1 MNATETNLQAVLA
14 SPWPRFLFEDIETM
28 SRENLARLQEARLMA
43 MIQRAYEH
51 APLIRQ
57 LWDAAKLR
65 PQNVRSVADFVERA
79 PFTSKDIL
87 RRFRDT
93 ARDPYAGMLCVQQA
107 ELTGIGFTSG
117 TTGDPTLLSRYTEAS
132 YAREYWNM
140 GARPGDY
147 VASVLFTFRS
157 GHTKRYFTDLGMVPI
172 LFTHTPAELPRFIEA
187 SLRFRPTVVGV
198 LSTPLLHTFDQL
210 FERTRQDPVD
220 IFSSYRG
227 ALFGGEPLSA
237 RFRQLTKS
245 WNLELFETTSVGD
258 VSQASECFAHDG
270 MHVCEDHTIVECLD
284 PNGSTPVRDGEIG
297 EMVVTAIEDHVL
309 PVIRYRTDDLVTM
322 TREPCRCGRTHA
334 RIRVMGRKGD
344 LVSIA
349 GRSILPKDILPLLDG
364 QAGISG
370 SLFQISRE
378 AAKRDVLHV
387 RVGHDPARAR
397 EELTRIAS
405 RLRDLLTAE
414 LALRVEIELVPEAEL
429 LKLGPPHKI
438 PRVVDR

>member
-1 MNATETNLQAVLA
+1 MNQA
-14 SPWPRFLFEDIETM
+14 WPRFLFEDIETM
-28 SRENLARLQEARLMA
+28 SRQELERLQEARLMT
-43 MIQRAYEH
+43 MIRRAYDH

-65 PQNVRSVADFVERA
+65 PTQVRSISDFVAQA

-87 RRFRDT
+87 RRFRDSH
-93 ARDPYAGMLCVQQA
+93 ADPYAGMLCVTQA
-107 ELTGIGFTSG
+107 ELTGVGFTSG
-117 TTGDPTLLSRYTEAS
+117 TTGDPTLLSRFTEAT

-172 LFTHTPAELPRFIEA
+172 LFTHTPQELPRFIEA
-187 SLRFRPTVVGV
+187 SLRFRPTVIGV
-198 LSTPLLHTFDQL
+198 LSTPLLHTLEQL
-210 FERTRQDPVD
+210 FERTGQDPRDV
-220 IFSSYRG
+220 FSSYRG
-227 ALFGGEPLSA
+227 AIFGGETLSA

-258 VSQASECFAHDG
+258 VSQASECYAHDG

-284 PNGSTPVRDGEIG
+284 PNGSTPVREGEIG

-309 PVIRYRTDDLVTM
+309 PVIRYRTDDLITL
-322 TREPCRCGRTHA
+322 TRQPCRCGRTHA

-344 LVSIA
+344 LVWIA
-349 GRSILPKDILPLLDG
+349 GRSILPRDILPLLEG
-364 QAGISG
+364 QAGVSG
-370 SLFQISRE
+370 SLFQIIRE
-378 AAKRDVLHV
+378 AAKRDVL
-387 RVGHDPARAR
+387 RLRIGHDPTHGSA
-397 EELTRIAS
+397 ELTRTAS
-405 RLRDLLTAE
+405 QLRDLLTAE

-438 PRVVDR
+438 PRVSDR

>member
-1 MNATETNLQAVLA
+1 MNQA
-14 SPWPRFLFEDIETM
+14 WPRFLFEDIETM
-28 SRENLARLQEARLMA
+28 SRQELERLQEARLMT
-43 MIQRAYEH
+43 MIRRAYDH

-65 PQNVRSVADFVERA
+65 PTQVRSISDFVAQA

-87 RRFRDT
+87 RRFRDSHS
-93 ARDPYAGMLCVQQA
+93 DPYAGMLCVTQA
-107 ELTGIGFTSG
+107 ELTGVGFTSG
-117 TTGDPTLLSRYTEAS
+117 TTGDPTLLSRFTEAT

-172 LFTHTPAELPRFIEA
+172 LFTHTPQELPRFIEA
-187 SLRFRPTVVGV
+187 SLRFRPTVIGV
-198 LSTPLLHTFDQL
+198 LSTPLLHTLEQL
-210 FERTRQDPVD
+210 FERTGQDPRDV
-220 IFSSYRG
+220 FSSYRG
-227 ALFGGEPLSA
+227 AIFGGETLSA

-258 VSQASECFAHDG
+258 VSQASECYAHDG

-284 PNGSTPVRDGEIG
+284 PNGSMPVREGEIG

-309 PVIRYRTDDLVTM
+309 PVIRYRTDDLITL
-322 TREPCRCGRTHA
+322 TRQPCRCGRTHA

-344 LVSIA
+344 LVWIA
-349 GRSILPKDILPLLDG
+349 GRSILPRDILPLLEG
-364 QAGISG
+364 QAGVSG
-370 SLFQISRE
+370 SLFQIIRE
-378 AAKRDVLHV
+378 AAKRDVL
-387 RVGHDPARAR
+387 RLRIGHDPTHGSA
-397 EELTRIAS
+397 ELTRTAS
-405 RLRDLLTAE
+405 QLRDLLTAE

-438 PRVVDR
+438 PRVSDR